1 MSMTAEEKE
10 TVREIVLNGARNHFP
25 SSVQFQDA
33 IVTVKLD
40 AQDEEFL
47 DVHLLYTAPSPVLDG
62 YLMMTFFR
70 AIDGPMRNA
79 GITAHALVGY
89 SDINDPTLPEHWKL
103 AIPPAPAS

>member
-1 MSMTAEEKE
+1 MSITEQEIK
-10 TVREIVLNGARNHFP
+10 TVKEIVLNGARSHFP
-25 SSVQFQDA
+25 PSVQFHDA

-40 AQDEEFL
+40 AQDEEFF

-70 AIDGPMRNA
+70 VTDEPLRNA
-79 GITAHALVGY
+79 GITAHTLVGY

-103 AIPPAPAS
+103 TIPSAPAS